1 MFSSFPKILDRNFVF
16 GFLLPVLVAL
26 VSLLFVLRDMAPFSA
41 LYRDTLDQT
50 KADSLT
56 LLALVVAVSTVLLTL
71 INIPLYRF
79 LEGYIGPLKSEGERN
94 WYRQQLVDRR
104 KKIDEEEDTIRM
116 PGRNPKVDEIDD
128 DRHYQDW
135 RELYE
140 RFPRDEGLVLPTRL
154 GNAIRAFESYPA
166 WVYGIDSISAW
177 FRLQAVLPKPAL
189 ASVDDS
195 RAKVDLCVNVW
206 LLALIVGAVAAAHC
220 LLALT
225 SWSEAPRFQFSNA
238 VIAVIALVTAA
249 AAYELAI
256 TLVPTWGAFVKAAF
270 DLYLPELARQ
280 LGYRLPE
287 ASRRKAFWDEVN
299 SQFKFWSPI
308 DSAQWPEAELEAA
321 KPSANGDPAKGEAGD
336 SDGGND

>member
-56 LLALVVAVSTVLLTL
+56 LVALVVAVSTVLLTL

-79 LEGYIGPLKSEGERN
+79 LEGYIGPLKSEGERE
-94 WYRQQLVDRR
+94 WYRQQLLDSR
-104 KKIDEEEDTIRM
+104 KKIDDEEDTIRM
-116 PGRNPKVDEIDD
+116 RERNPKVDKIDD
-128 DRHYQDW
+128 NRHYQDW
-135 RELYE
+135 RKLYE
-140 RFPRDEGLVLPTRL
+140 RFPRDERLVLPTRL
-154 GNAIRAFESYPA
+154 GNAIRAFESYPV

-177 FRLQAVLPKPAL
+177 FRLQAVLPKPVL

-206 LLALIVGAVAAAHC
+206 LLALIVAAVAAAHC
-220 LLALT
+220 LFAAM
-225 SWSEAPRFQFSNA
+225 SWSEAPRFRFSNA
-238 VIAVIALVTAA
+238 SIAVIALVTAA

-256 TLVPTWGAFVKAAF
+256 MLVSEWGGFVKAAF
-270 DLYLPELARQ
+270 DLHLPELARQ
-280 LGYRLPE
+280 LGYQLPK
-287 ASRRKAFWDEVN
+287 ASERKAFWNDVN
-299 SQFKFWSPI
+299 SQFNYWSPI
-308 DSAQWPEAELEAA
+308 DSAQWPAAELKAA
-321 KPSANGDPAKGEAGD
+321 KPAGGGDPAQGEAGD